1 MTPESASALVLSA
14 GSSERMGDFKPLMTL
29 GGRTI
34 LERAIRLFQSA
45 GIRRIYVVVGHRA
58 AELTPMVERLGAR
71 AVVNARYSEGMY
83 SSVKAGASLLKESTE
98 SFFTLPVDIPL
109 VRTATVLE
117 LLNACPAGGSAICYP
132 TFGGRR
138 GHPPL
143 IGCRHLPAIL
153 DYGGDGGLTALLKKL
168 EQHSVNVPVS
178 DEFIHADMDRPE
190 DYLRLAAHLAG
201 QE

>member
-29 GGRTI
+29 GGTTI
-34 LERAIRLFQSA
+34 LERAIRLLQSA
-45 GIRRIYVVVGHRA
+45 GIHRIHVVVGHRA
-58 AELTPMVERLGAR
+58 AELTPIVERLGAH
-71 AVVNARYSEGMY
+71 AVVNARYAEGMY
-83 SSVKAGASLLKESTE
+83 SSVKAGVSHLEESTE

-109 VRTATVLE
+109 VRPATVLE
-117 LLNACPAGGSAICYP
+117 LLKACPAGGSAICYP

-143 IGCRHLPAIL
+143 IGSRHLQAIL

-190 DYLRLAAHLAG
+190 DYLRLAKHL
-201 QE
+201 EDLF

>member
-14 GSSERMGDFKPLMTL
+14 GSSERMGEFKPLMTL
-29 GGRTI
+29 GGTTI

-45 GIRRIYVVVGHRA
+45 GIRRIYVVVGHCA
-58 AELTPMVERLGAR
+58 AELTPIVERLGAR

-83 SSVKAGASLLKESTE
+83 SSVKAGVSLLKESTE

-143 IGCRHLPAIL
+143 IGTRHLRTIL
-153 DYGGDGGLTALLKKL
+153 DYGGDGGLAALLKKL
-168 EQHSVNVPVS
+168 EPHSVIVPVS

-190 DYLRLAAHLAG
+190 DYLRLAEHLSG
-201 QE
+201 HE